1 MRAIDVIH
9 RSGVAIGPDR
19 TIYEAAAVMEQS
31 GVGMLAIVEQ
41 QQLLGVVTDRD
52 LVRRALARGLPSD
65 SRIDG
70 VMTSPVVTIEA
81 DSDVRE
87 AFALFRS
94 HGLRR
99 LVVVRDGAFVGV
111 ISIDDLLV
119 VVASELGDLC
129 RPVTAELLFAHRD
142 SGLPATFE

>member
-19 TIYEAAAVMEQS
+19 TIRDAAAVMEQS
-31 GVGMLAIVEQ
+31 GIGMLAIVDQ

-52 LVRRALARGLPSD
+52 LVRRALARGLPFD
-65 SRIDG
+65 TRVDG
-70 VMTSPVVTIEA
+70 VMTSPVVTIDA

-87 AFALFRS
+87 AYAMFRS

-99 LVVVRDGAFVGV
+99 IVVVRDGSFQGT

-119 VVASELGDLC
+119 LVASELDDLC
-129 RPVTAELLFAHRD
+129 RPVTAEVLFAHRD
-142 SGLPATFE
+142 SGLPANVE

>member
-1 MRAIDVIH
+1 MKAIDVVH

-19 TIYEAAAVMEQS
+19 TIREAAAVMEQS
-31 GVGMLAIVEQ
+31 GIGMLAIADH

-52 LVRRALARGLPSD
+52 LVRRVLARGLPSD

-81 DSDVRE
+81 DCDVRE
-87 AFALFRS
+87 AFAMFRT

-99 LVVVRDGAFVGV
+99 VVVVRDGAFEGT

-119 VVASELGDLC
+119 LVASELDDLC
-129 RPVTAELLFAHRD
+129 RPVAAELLFAHRD
-142 SGLPATFE
+142 SGLPATVE